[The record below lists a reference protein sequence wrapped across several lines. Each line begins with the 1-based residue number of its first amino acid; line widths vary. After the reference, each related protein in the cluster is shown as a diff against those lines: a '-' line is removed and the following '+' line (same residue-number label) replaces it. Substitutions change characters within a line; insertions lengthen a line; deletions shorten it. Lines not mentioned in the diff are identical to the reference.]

1 MEKYLLLASSSD
13 SVEMTQIVECLE
25 NREIPVLVEHVN
37 IPLSQKN
44 SSSRETTTADSY
56 RVLVAQD
63 FFQLALSILRRF
75 KQNRAQGNKVY
86 AVIDNEFQ
94 IIH

>member
-1 MEKYLLLASSSD
+1 MEKYLLIASSSD

-25 NREIPVLVEHVN
+25 NKEIPVLVEHVN
-37 IPLSQKN
+37 IK
-44 SSSRETTTADSY
+44 ADTRASVGKESF

-63 FFQLALSILRRF
+63 FFQLALAILTKFRE
-75 KQNRAQGNKVY
+75 KQNLKERSY
-86 AVIDNEFQ
+86 AFIENEFQ

>member
-1 MEKYLLLASSSD
+1 MEKYLLIASSSD

-25 NREIPVLVEHVN
+25 HREIPVLVEHVN
-37 IPLSQKN
+37 IRSE
-44 SSSRETTTADSY
+44 SRDLQEKETY

-63 FFQLALSILRRF
+63 FFQLALAILNSFRE
-75 KQNRAQGNKVY
+75 KQNVKTKTY
-86 AVIDNEFQ
+86 AFIENEFQ